1 MMGNGP
7 FQPTRPR
14 NVDISA
20 EPSKAHSFSMKKL
33 SEFEICLTN
42 EMKESKSSS

>member
-7 FQPTRPR
+7 FQPTRPT

-20 EPSKAHSFSMKKL
+20 EPSKAHSFSMKKP
-33 SEFEICLTN
+33 SKFKICSTN
-42 EMKESKSSS
+42 KMEESKPSR